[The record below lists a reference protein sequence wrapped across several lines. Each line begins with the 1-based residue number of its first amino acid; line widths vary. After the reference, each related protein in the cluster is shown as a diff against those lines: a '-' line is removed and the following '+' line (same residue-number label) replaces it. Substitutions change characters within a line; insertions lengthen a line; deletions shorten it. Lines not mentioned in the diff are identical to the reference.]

1 MKKVITLILA
11 LAMLLSVSAFAEDER
26 ITISVMGIDWGYGP
40 SANSSMEQWWEDLFD
55 VNLDIEWVNYN
66 DYTEKANLMMTSQS
80 VPDVIQIY
88 KTEGLYYY
96 PIFTSAID

>member
-1 MKKVITLILA
+1 MKKVLTLVLA
-11 LAMLLSVSAFAEDER
+11 LAMALSMIALAEDDR

-66 DYTEKANLMMTSQS
+66 DYNEKANLMMTSNS
-80 VPDVIQIY
+80 IPDVIQIN
-88 KTEGLYYY
+88 KTNGAYY
-96 PIFTSAID
+96 